1 MYSRHVYCEQETWP
15 IVKEKSSQQ
24 KQTPGDSD
32 VQLAD
37 KDLKASIKNMFK
49 ELKEKMIIVHEHM
62 GNLRNKNPGKEPKK
76 ILECKTAVSKISNSL
91 NGHNNKS
98 KTIYE

>member
-1 MYSRHVYCEQETWP
+1 
-15 IVKEKSSQQ
+15 
-24 KQTPGDSD
+24 
-32 VQLAD
+32 
-37 KDLKASIKNMFK
+37 MFK